1 MDCKNS
7 NIQNNININK
17 GNTKMKLFKYI
28 LALFLFLPIMSYSQN
43 VTKLTEYDY
52 LMGTASNTWFY
63 KLNASID
70 SLNKF
75 IDTLQVH
82 RAMLYENLFMYNDSA
97 SLALVAD
104 AMYARS
110 GGGGGGIPSDSLDAV
125 LSLGIRA
132 ISSVSRMYVSDDSI
146 TFTRINGDA
155 ADCALGNVFRGTLDA
170 DDTLTISNMVDGQIV
185 SIVVT
190 NAGTHTLAWSG
201 VNWSGGTAPT
211 LSAVAN
217 KRDVFTL
224 IRAGGIV
231 YGSAVQDM
239 R

>member
-1 MDCKNS
+1 MKKLIFTLLLFFSFNTFVFSQYVQKLELSDYVS
-7 NIQNNININK
+7 
-17 GNTKMKLFKYI
+17 GNV
-28 LALFLFLPIMSYSQN
+28 SS
-43 VTKLTEYDY
+43 
-52 LMGTASNTWFY
+52 TWFY